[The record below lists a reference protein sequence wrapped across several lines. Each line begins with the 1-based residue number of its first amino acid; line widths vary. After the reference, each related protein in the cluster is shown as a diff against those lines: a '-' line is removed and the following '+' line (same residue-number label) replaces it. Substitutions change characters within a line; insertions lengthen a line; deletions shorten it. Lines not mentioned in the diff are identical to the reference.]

1 MMPRTLLTI
10 SIALLIPFVAQAKM
24 YRWVDEKGGTVYSQS
39 PPPSG
44 QATEIAPPPPP
55 ATNSQEQETQ
65 RLNKAWQEMQD
76 REEARDETD
85 TVERETAE
93 TNEIKQKNCQAAR
106 HNLSI
111 LQGPTNRL
119 IKQADGEYK
128 RFTQEEREAQISDIQ
143 QKIEE
148 FCE

>member
-1 MMPRTLLTI
+1 MPRTLLAI
-10 SIALLIPFVAQAKM
+10 SIALLISFVAQAKM
-24 YRWVDEKGGTVYSQS
+24 YRWVDEKGSTVYSQK

-55 ATNSQEQETQ
+55 ATNSHEQETQ

-76 REEARDETD
+76 REEARDEAETK
-85 TVERETAE
+85 ERETAE
-93 TNEIKQKNCQAAR
+93 TIKRKQKNCQAAR
-106 HNLSI
+106 YNLDM
-111 LQGPTNRL
+111 LQGSTNRL

-128 RFTQEEREAQISDIQ
+128 RFTQEEREAQISEVQ